1 MGNFYPHL
9 TKIIARFFTLIFIL
23 FLLIGCNAVDM
34 NPAEKENL
42 EKHNQTL
49 QQELDAYV
57 GLEEELSSRKA
68 AISEREAELVTLF
81 IDLLKK
87 EKSLEIGKAE
97 FEDKQRRILAE
108 LRAKETSNSERNIA
122 ARNLNNSHVDSK
134 SNRIVLGGIEKV
146 FLDPPNLVFNA
157 RIDTGAKTSSL
168 NAIDM
173 VEFERDGKPYI
184 KFKVIHPE
192 TGEKVELTRRVRRHV
207 RIKEHMSDSHRRPI
221 VRLRV
226 KFANIDERID
236 FTLVDRRKFAQQ
248 VLIGRNLLQDLAIV
262 DVSKKFTEQSVSS
275 NDLVE
280 IN

>member
-9 TKIIARFFTLIFIL
+9 TKTIARFFAPIFIL
-23 FLLIGCNAVDM
+23 FLLISCNAVDM

-42 EKHNQTL
+42 VKHNQIL
-49 QQELDAYV
+49 QEELEVYV
-57 GLEEELSSRKA
+57 GLEEELSSREA
-68 AISEREAELVTLF
+68 AISKREAELVTLF

-87 EKSLEIGKAE
+87 EKSLDIGQAE
-97 FEDKQRRILAE
+97 FANKQKQILAE
-108 LRAKETSNSERNIA
+108 LKAKESSNSQRNIA
-122 ARNLNNSHVDSK
+122 ARNLNSSHADSK
-134 SNRIVLGGIEKV
+134 SNRIVLGGLEKV

-184 KFKVIHPE
+184 KFNVIHPE
-192 TGEKVELTRRVRRHV
+192 TGENIELTRRIRRYV
-207 RIKEHMSDSHRRPI
+207 RIKEHMSESQRRPV

-226 KFANIDERID
+226 KFANIDERIY
-236 FTLVDRRKFAQQ
+236 FTLVDRSKFAQQ

-262 DVSKKFTEQSVSS
+262 DVSKKFTAQSANIS
-275 NDLVE
+275 DHE
-280 IN
+280 TK

>member
-1 MGNFYPHL
+1 MGHFYPHL
-9 TKIIARFFTLIFIL
+9 TKTIARFFTPVFIL
-23 FLLIGCNAVDM
+23 FLLIGCNAVDV

-42 EKHNQTL
+42 VKHNQIL
-49 QQELDAYV
+49 QEELDVYV
-57 GLEEELSSRKA
+57 GLEKELTSREA
-68 AISEREAELVTLF
+68 AISKREAELVTLF

-87 EKSLEIGKAE
+87 EKSLDIGQVELAN
-97 FEDKQRRILAE
+97 KQKRILAE
-108 LRAKETSNSERNIA
+108 LRAKETSDSQRNIA
-122 ARNLNNSHVDSK
+122 ARNLTNSHADSE

-146 FLDPPNLVFNA
+146 LLDPPNLVFNA

-184 KFKVIHPE
+184 KFNVIHPDTE
-192 TGEKVELTRRVRRHV
+192 EKVELTRRIRRHV

-226 KFANIDERID
+226 KFANIDERVD
-236 FTLVDRRKFAQQ
+236 FTLVDRSKFAQQ

-262 DVSKKFTEQSVSS
+262 DVSKKFTEQSVS
-275 NDLVE
+275 NRDQE
-280 IN
+280 KN